1 MSENIQK
8 SFKIQEEVKSLNKV
22 IQIDSKEL
30 RNELGKMVR
39 GSVEET
45 LNTLLSAEADKLCHA
60 ERYVRSSARID
71 TRAGYYNRNL
81 DTKAGKIALKVP
93 KLRKLTFESSIID
106 RYRRRE
112 ASVEEALVEMY
123 LAGVSVRRVEDITHA
138 LWNTRVSSGTVSKL
152 NKKIYKHIEAWRTRQ
167 LTGKYPYVF
176 VDGMWFKRSWGNEVK
191 NVSLLIAFGVNQNGY
206 REILGCCEG
215 AKEDY
220 ESWLIFIRDLKN
232 RGLQDTQLFVSDKC
246 LGLVEAIREV
256 FPESAWQRC
265 IVHFYRNIFTKVPRT
280 KIKDVA
286 AMLKAIHAQENRE
299 GALQKAQQV
308 GYKLEKMK
316 LKEAK
321 KILLNGIEETLS
333 YYLFPYEHQ
342 RHLRT
347 NNPMERLIKEIRR
360 RTKVIGSFPDGKSA
374 LMLACARLRYL
385 TSKQWGLKR
394 YMNMKHLEEI
404 KQQLKIKKVS

>member
-256 FPESAWQRC
+256 FPESAWQ
-265 IVHFYRNIFTKVPRT
+265 
-280 KIKDVA
+280 
-286 AMLKAIHAQENRE
+286 AM
-299 GALQKAQQV
+299 
-308 GYKLEKMK
+308 YC
-316 LKEAK
+316 
-321 KILLNGIEETLS
+321 
-333 YYLFPYEHQ
+333 
-342 RHLRT
+342 
-347 NNPMERLIKEIRR
+347 
-360 RTKVIGSFPDGKSA
+360 SF
-374 LMLACARLRYL
+374 L
-385 TSKQWGLKR
+385 
-394 YMNMKHLEEI
+394 
-404 KQQLKIKKVS
+404 